1 MRIKNHIRKVTNK
14 LDTSIEWINVR
25 DDNDIYS
32 NSWLYQNILFKGQID
47 SAVKK
52 NKVLIVITT
61 CRRLNKFLRTANALI
76 KSLKN
81 QNVFNRKYIE
91 NIVVI
96 DDQSSE
102 YDRNKM
108 RSVYPDFKFIYKD
121 NNLKG
126 HAASLNMILYNASVV
141 PSHINYVL
149 YFEDDWVVKSNDEN
163 NRWFLNALEL
173 LQSNTLH
180 QGRIGQVLLDVRH
193 GGWPFGHINENKKQL
208 QYRYHEFGYFELTTS
223 GMPMVVNGKYLAWP
237 GFSNQPSF
245 WNLNRIRNK
254 KLYFNVD
261 DALFEQVFSLQ
272 YYQRGLRVACLE
284 HETTFHIGDDV
295 SAYKLNNEDSRYWD
309 ATD

>member
-1 MRIKNHIRKVTNK
+1 
-14 LDTSIEWINVR
+14 
-25 DDNDIYS
+25 
-32 NSWLYQNILFKGQID
+32 
-47 SAVKK
+47 
-52 NKVLIVITT
+52 
-61 CRRLNKFLRTANALI
+61 
-76 KSLKN
+76 
-81 QNVFNRKYIE
+81 
-91 NIVVI
+91 
-96 DDQSSE
+96 
-102 YDRNKM
+102 
-108 RSVYPDFKFIYKD
+108 
-121 NNLKG
+121 
-126 HAASLNMILYNASVV
+126 MILYNASVV